1 MPENDDVNRIWE
13 VIDRVGIC
21 MLTTAGA
28 EGLRARPVEARSDR
42 AAGSILFLTDLRSS
56 KADEIGAEHDI
67 GLVFIDANENVYL
80 SITARAFLERDQVKT
95 AAIWKTSD
103 KMWWKGPDDPNVGVL
118 KATLLR
124 AEIWDGP
131 ASRAVVAWEF
141 IRSQLTGGRPNLG
154 ENRRVTV
161 DMR

>member
-28 EGLRARPVEARSDR
+28 QGLRARPVEARSDR
-42 AAGSILFLTDLRSS
+42 AAGSRSS
-56 KADEIGAEHDI
+56 DRFTQLKADEIGAEHDI

-141 IRSQLTGGRPNLG
+141 IRSQLTGGRPKS
-154 ENRRVTV
+154 R
-161 DMR
+161 